1 MASMNSSSGDPVE
14 VDLHRLDRRFESARI
29 VDPSSVRRLAVS
41 LQADGQRQ
49 PILVVENADGLV
61 LVDGYRRVQALG
73 QLGRDRALARI
84 AQGSLDEVVL
94 RVIREHQARPLQPI
108 EEAWLLAGL
117 VEEGLSQQAIATA
130 LGKDKSWVSRR
141 LALVNELPE
150 PLADA
155 VRCGEVSTWAA
166 NRVLL
171 PLARANEADA
181 GALLDAIRQEP
192 LSTRELSGWFEH
204 YQRAN
209 AVQRQ
214 RMLERPHL
222 FLKALNEEQAKS
234 GDKRLGEGP
243 EGQWLTD
250 VQALQR
256 LIKRLAKQF
265 PKVFDPAQDRSRTHA
280 LRKAFDQ
287 AARTFEKL
295 RQRLESHHAVP
306 REDTSPARA
315 PSPGHSPARDQ
326 PVAEDI
332 AQHGAADTTRGA
344 DKPAATRA
352 DPQVAERCLAAAR
365 AALEGPG
372 QCGTHSGAG
381 TGGARG
387 GDPLQHPDA
396 SAAS

>member
-1 MASMNSSSGDPVE
+1 MNSHSGDPVE
-14 VDLHRLDRRFESARI
+14 VDLHRLERRFESARI
-29 VDPSSVRRLAVS
+29 VDASSVRRLALS
-41 LQADGQRQ
+41 LQVDGQRQ
-49 PILVVENADGLV
+49 PILVVESGDRLV

-84 AQGSLDEVVL
+84 AEGSLDDAVL

-117 VEEGLSQQAIATA
+117 MDEGLSQQAIATA

-150 PLADA
+150 SLADA
-155 VRCGEVSTWAA
+155 VRSGDVSSWAA

-181 GALLDAIRQEP
+181 GALLNAIRQEP
-192 LSTRELSGWFEH
+192 LSTRALSTWFEH

-222 FLKALNEEQAKS
+222 FVKALNEEQAKS

-243 EGQWLTD
+243 EGQWLAD

-256 LIKRLAKQF
+256 LLKRLAKQL
-265 PKVFDPAQDRSRTHA
+265 PNVFDLAQERSRTQA
-280 LRKAFDQ
+280 LHKAFDQ

-295 RQRLESHHAVP
+295 RQRLESRHAIA
-306 REDTSPARA
+306 REEASSARA
-315 PSPGHSPARDQ
+315 PSPGHPPARDRSA
-326 PVAEDI
+326 AEDI
-332 AQHGAADTTRGA
+332 AQHGTPGAAR
-344 DKPAATRA
+344 DKLPATRA

-365 AALEGPG
+365 TALQSPG
-372 QCGTHSGAG
+372 QCDTHSGTGAG
-381 TGGARG
+381 GTRG

>member
-1 MASMNSSSGDPVE
+1 MNSASDEPLE

-49 PILVVENADGLV
+49 PILLVEHADGLV

-84 AQGSLDEVVL
+84 AEGSLNEAVL
-94 RVIREHQARPLQPI
+94 RVIREHQARPLQPV

-117 VEEGLSQQAIATA
+117 VDEGLSQQVIAAA

-150 PLADA
+150 PFADA
-155 VRCGEVSTWAA
+155 VRGGELSSWAA

-181 GALLDAIRQEP
+181 DALLAAIRQAP
-192 LSTRELSGWFEH
+192 LSTRELAMWFAH
-204 YQRAN
+204 YRGAN
-209 AVQRQ
+209 GVHRQ
-214 RMLERPHL
+214 RMLEHPHM
-222 FLKALNEEQAKS
+222 FVKALNEKQTKS
-234 GDKRLGEGP
+234 ADKRLGEGP
-243 EGQWLTD
+243 EGQWLAD
-250 VQALQR
+250 LQALQR
-256 LIKRLAKQF
+256 LIERLTKHLPQ
-265 PKVFDPAQDRSRTHA
+265 VFDPAQECARTQP
-280 LRKAFDQ
+280 LRKAFEQ
-287 AARTFEKL
+287 TARTFEKL
-295 RQRLESHHAVP
+295 RQRLESRHASP

-315 PSPGHSPARDQ
+315 PSPEDSAARDRSA
-326 PVAEDI
+326 VEAI
-332 AQHGAADTTRGA
+332 AQHGPPGHTREQL
-344 DKPAATRA
+344 PAARA
-352 DPQVAERCLAAAR
+352 DPQVAARCLAAAR
-365 AALEGPG
+365 AALEGAG
-372 QCGTHSGAG
+372 QRGTDSRTGAG
-381 TGGARG
+381 RAGG